1 MAINKFGKAG
11 FDSADK
17 SFQGLGTLNSI
28 SQFTVFGCTDDTR
41 FSYTAHPF
49 TNAVQDY
56 YSFFNFNPGANTDDG
71 SCAPTVLGCLDTS
84 NANYD
89 ASANANLDATPTL
102 CEVLGC
108 IDSTAY
114 NYDPNANTDDGSCIP
129 VILGCTDGRPDTNV
143 AVYPN
148 HSHPTSIAANLT
160 INAYNGNPDNTDYS
174 LYVNYDP
181 TANTDDGS
189 CIQRVYGCMQ
199 LNALMYNYDP
209 LANTEPPGFCLLPIL
224 GCMDTVACNYDSAA
238 QLDDG
243 SCEYCSDNGPLIN
256 INGADNYDGSTCS
269 DTGGCQYCTYVD
281 IQNSSTISY
290 SNSVH
295 LFWTMPTSL
304 PSGADGS
311 VAPVVSY
318 EIRYRNIDV
327 SGSSFITAVNNLP
340 PSTTDYHISSLD
352 PDTRYRF
359 QIRTNCAN
367 THSGPYSGVG
377 YLGNPSIQKKTLPPS
392 GCMDPNANNY
402 NSIATIDDGS
412 CVYVGCT
419 DPLAFNPATG
429 TAGKTEFTHPNGTI
443 YYASIDDGSC
453 IDAVYGCT
461 NPAAGSLYNPLA
473 NIDNNSCPTG
483 CMDSVA
489 TNYDSSAIL
498 HDDSCTYEGCT
509 DPTASNYSFAD
520 SVVSAAGTVN
530 LNTTNY
536 GYGIIPGVPENN
548 QYVSSASGLTETGT
562 VTDNSS
568 CTYDIVGCT
577 NPNANNYFAAATTP
591 CNLGDSDNDCCAFG
605 SINSGAIGVRY
616 NFTGLDPLVTPP
628 VGTPDLGWVREG
640 CMDSSFD
647 NYNMTAAGA
656 NQTATVPIYSD
667 PHVSLMNPGTSE
679 GCLNFSTN
687 PSTFDT
693 IFSQGHSSFNNN
705 LLEQTGGSNTAAG
718 VPQQSHG
725 IKFQLACNNSSGG
738 CPDLNFGFVDPTAA
752 TTSTTASNDKLLVEI
767 YNTTTGSRVVDF
779 GDSFLLIHSDNSNG
793 VYGLA
798 NAGPVDF
805 WGVNVS
811 TGYLVI
817 PRSTAPS
824 STPTAI
830 DFSNPTS
837 GGAGQNIS
845 GQAAFNNTFVIPA
858 KWLASKPRFLFEYA
872 DGTVKDDLIDNA
884 QSGTYYSDTSGNVAF
899 TQTLRITFKTGFGNI
914 ISGHDLDVK
923 VGCTD
928 PNAENYCPTCNAM
941 QRFSQYEP
949 NDPLSTTNWT
959 ICDYQP

>member
-1 MAINKFGKAG
+1 
-11 FDSADK
+11 
-17 SFQGLGTLNSI
+17 
-28 SQFTVFGCTDDTR
+28 
-41 FSYTAHPF
+41 
-49 TNAVQDY
+49 
-56 YSFFNFNPGANTDDG
+56 
-71 SCAPTVLGCLDTS
+71 
-84 NANYD
+84 
-89 ASANANLDATPTL
+89 
-102 CEVLGC
+102 
-108 IDSTAY
+108 
-114 NYDPNANTDDGSCIP
+114 
-129 VILGCTDGRPDTNV
+129 
-143 AVYPN
+143 
-148 HSHPTSIAANLT
+148 
-160 INAYNGNPDNTDYS
+160 
-174 LYVNYDP
+174 
-181 TANTDDGS
+181 
-189 CIQRVYGCMQ
+189 
-199 LNALMYNYDP
+199 
-209 LANTEPPGFCLLPIL
+209 
-224 GCMDTVACNYDSAA
+224 SAA

-520 SVVSAAGTVN
+520 SV
-530 LNTTNY
+530 
-536 GYGIIPGVPENN
+536 
-548 QYVSSASGLTETGT
+548 
-562 VTDNSS
+562 
-568 CTYDIVGCT
+568 
-577 NPNANNYFAAATTP
+577 
-591 CNLGDSDNDCCAFG
+591 
-605 SINSGAIGVRY
+605 
-616 NFTGLDPLVTPP
+616 
-628 VGTPDLGWVREG
+628 
-640 CMDSSFD
+640 
-647 NYNMTAAGA
+647 
-656 NQTATVPIYSD
+656 
-667 PHVSLMNPGTSE
+667 
-679 GCLNFSTN
+679 
-687 PSTFDT
+687 
-693 IFSQGHSSFNNN
+693 
-705 LLEQTGGSNTAAG
+705 
-718 VPQQSHG
+718 
-725 IKFQLACNNSSGG
+725 
-738 CPDLNFGFVDPTAA
+738 
-752 TTSTTASNDKLLVEI
+752 
-767 YNTTTGSRVVDF
+767 
-779 GDSFLLIHSDNSNG
+779 
-793 VYGLA
+793 
-798 NAGPVDF
+798 
-805 WGVNVS
+805 
-811 TGYLVI
+811 
-817 PRSTAPS
+817 
-824 STPTAI
+824 
-830 DFSNPTS
+830 
-837 GGAGQNIS
+837 
-845 GQAAFNNTFVIPA
+845 
-858 KWLASKPRFLFEYA
+858 
-872 DGTVKDDLIDNA
+872 
-884 QSGTYYSDTSGNVAF
+884 
-899 TQTLRITFKTGFGNI
+899 
-914 ISGHDLDVK
+914 
-923 VGCTD
+923 
-928 PNAENYCPTCNAM
+928 
-941 QRFSQYEP
+941 
-949 NDPLSTTNWT
+949 
-959 ICDYQP
+959 